1 MSDTPQD
8 RLRTLPQVGEML
20 SHPTLSVDADLPAW
34 AVKEGV
40 RDAIDGLRRRLIAGE
55 EVVVDRDAVA
65 EAARDR
71 ATLLSRDHLRR
82 VINATGVVV
91 HTNLGRSPLPAR
103 AQRHLRQV
111 AGCYTNVEFDIER
124 GKRGG
129 RGAGV
134 ERLLLR
140 LTGAEAALVVNNNAA
155 AVFLALRALA
165 EGREVAVSRGE
176 LVEIGGSFRI
186 PDVMRSSGAILREI
200 GTTNRT
206 HLRDYEDAVGD
217 DTAMLLK
224 VHRSN
229 FRVIGFVAEVDR
241 GPLVEL
247 GRRTDVP
254 VVEDLGSGQLVPGSS
269 AGEPVVRDAV
279 AAGVDLV
286 TFSGDK
292 LLGGPQAGIVVG
304 RKDLVQRLARDPM
317 MRVLRVDKLTYAA
330 LEGTLRHYLDGEADQ
345 VPTHGRV
352 HRDPADSRRAAEELL
367 HKIQAGVPDLGDHF
381 EATTEEVT
389 GRAGGGAMAQV
400 DLLGHAVSLLPTHRD
415 ASHWAELLRLGE
427 TPVIVRVADDRVWLD
442 PRTLLPGDDDDLV
455 AALAAVLP

>member
-1 MSDTPQD
+1 MSDSPQD
-8 RLRTLPQVGEML
+8 RLRNLPQVGEML
-20 SHPTLSVDADLPAW
+20 THPTLASGGGLPVW
-34 AVKEGV
+34 AIKEGV
-40 RDAIDGLRRRLIAGE
+40 RVAIDRLRQELLAGRD
-55 EVVVDRDAVA
+55 VAIDRDALA
-65 EAARDR
+65 RAARER
-71 ATLLSRDHLRR
+71 AGELSRDHLRR

-91 HTNLGRSPLPAR
+91 HTNLGRSPLPPR
-103 AQRHLRQV
+103 AQRHLRKV
-111 AGCYTNVEFDIER
+111 AGCYSNVELDLDR

-140 LTGAEAALVVNNNAA
+140 LTGAEAAVVVNNNAA

-165 EGREVAVSRGE
+165 ESREVIVSRGE

-186 PDVMRSSGAILREI
+186 PDVMRSSGAILREV

-206 HLRDYEDAVGD
+206 HLRDYEGAID
-217 DTAMLLK
+217 DSTAMLLK

-229 FRVIGFVAEVDR
+229 FRVVGFVAEVDR

-247 GRRTDVP
+247 GRARRIP
-254 VVEDLGSGQLVPGSS
+254 VVEDLGSGQLVTGASG
-269 AGEPVVRDAV
+269 GEPVVRDAV
-279 AAGVDLV
+279 DAGVDLV

-352 HRDPADSRRAAEELL
+352 HRAPEESLRVAQGLL
-367 HKIQAGVPDLGDHF
+367 GRLRGEVPGLDEQF
-381 EATTEEVT
+381 ESAVEPVT

-400 DLLGHAVSLLPTHRD
+400 DLEGHAVSLLPT
-415 ASHWAELLRLGE
+415 SHNATYWADRLRRADP
-427 TPVIVRVADDRVWLD
+427 PVIVRVSDERVWID

-455 AALAAVLP
+455 AVLAAALR

>member
-1 MSDTPQD
+1 
-8 RLRTLPQVGEML
+8 ML
-20 SHPTLSVDADLPAW
+20 SHATLTGAADLPAW

-40 RDAIDGLRRRLIAGE
+40 RDAIDRLRRRLVAGE
-55 EVVVDRDAVA
+55 DVEVDRDAVA
-65 EAARDR
+65 ETARAR

-82 VINATGVVV
+82 VVNATGVVV
-91 HTNLGRSPLPAR
+91 HTNLGRSPLAPRAR
-103 AQRHLRQV
+103 QHLQRV
-111 AGCYTNVEFDIER
+111 AGCYTNVEYDIDR

-129 RGAGV
+129 RGWGV

-140 LTGAEAALVVNNNAA
+140 LTGAEAAVVVNNNAA

-165 EGREVAVSRGE
+165 EGREVVVSRGE

-186 PDVMRSSGAILREI
+186 PDVMRSSGAILREV

-206 HLRDYEDAVGD
+206 HLRDYEDAID
-217 DTAMLLK
+217 DSTAMLLK

-229 FRVIGFVAEVDR
+229 FRVIGFVAEVER
-241 GPLVEL
+241 GPMVDL
-247 GRRTDVP
+247 GRRNDLP
-254 VVEDLGSGQLVPGSS
+254 VVEDLGSGQLVPGASG
-269 AGEPVVRDAV
+269 GEPLVRDAV
-279 AAGVDLV
+279 SAGVDLV

-330 LEGTLRHYLDGEADQ
+330 LEGTLRHYLDGEAEQ

-352 HRDPADSRRAAEELL
+352 NRDPGESRRAAEDLL
-367 HKIQAGVPDLGDHF
+367 RKIEAGIPGIRDHF
-381 EATTEEVT
+381 EITTAEVT

-415 ASHWAELLRLGE
+415 PSHWAERLRLGDP
-427 TPVIVRVADDRVWLD
+427 PVIVRVAEDRVWLD

-455 AALAAVLP
+455 AALAAILP